1 MIGVLYCDRD
11 VQSPESFISSPS
23 KEALL
28 VARVFRISATQA
40 TTAPATQTRG
50 APGPVSPSARWAIS
64 LSLILGCLTHSV
76 MMGSIN
82 IAVPAMMTSLRA
94 DLSQIQWVLTAFMIA
109 RTVVMPTLS
118 WLGGLLGNRRLYLTS
133 LLVYLASC
141 MLCGLSWSLESL
153 LVFRVLQ
160 GMSAGYLT
168 PLGMAILHETYPPGK
183 RGTAMGIF
191 MAGMSFGPALG
202 PTVGGYLIEH
212 LSWRAV
218 FYINL
223 PIGLVALVGS
233 VLVTLPEGERRQS
246 EELDILGLTTM
257 TTWVVSLL
265 LAVSQARLYGWGSMY
280 ILTLLAIAGVSLLA
294 FVAAEWTCAA
304 PLVNLQVF
312 ANGQFVLGAVANFC
326 ESFTN
331 FALSFIVALFL
342 QQGLGFDA
350 AHAGELMLPS
360 ACIWGLTS
368 LATGRLSDRI
378 ESRWLILIG
387 SLSQA
392 VSLVLF
398 AGLTPWS
405 SAWAVMV
412 LLTLRSLTRGF
423 IQSPVMTVTMA
434 TLPDHQVRLGAGLR
448 GLLNSLGG
456 TFGVAFTGIFLQERL
471 AVRTYLLGENQHLGA
486 FEHGH
491 LVEMVHQRLLEAG
504 EDRALLPV
512 QTEAT
517 LSRWLVQE
525 ATALA
530 YHDMFLLTAAM
541 VLLTAIPVLWLRQR
555 RVTT

>member
-1 MIGVLYCDRD
+1 MLYCDED
-11 VQSPESFISSPS
+11 
-23 KEALL
+23 ALYPVVIVDQNRETL
-28 VARVFRISATQA
+28 PVARAFRSAATQA
-40 TTAPATQTRG
+40 TTAPG
-50 APGPVSPSARWAIS
+50 APTLETPRPVSPSARWAIS

-82 IAVPAMMTSLRA
+82 IAVPTMMTSLRA

-109 RTVVMPTLS
+109 RTVVMPTLG
-118 WLGGLLGNRRLYLTS
+118 WLGGMLGNRRLYLTS

-141 MLCGLSWSLESL
+141 MLCGLSWSLESM

-202 PTVGGYLIEH
+202 PTVGGYLVEH

-233 VLVTLPEGERRQS
+233 LLVRLPEGERRQS
-246 EELDILGLTTM
+246 NELDLLGLVTM

-265 LAVSQARLYGWGSMY
+265 MAVSQARLYGWGSMY
-280 ILTLLAIAGVSLLA
+280 IVTLLVIAVVSLLA

-304 PLVNLQVF
+304 PMVNLQVF
-312 ANGQFVLGAVANFC
+312 ANGQFLLGAVANFF

-331 FALSFIVALFL
+331 FALTFIVALFL
-342 QQGLGFDA
+342 QQGLGFNA
-350 AHAGELMLPS
+350 AHAGEIMLPA
-360 ACIWGLTS
+360 ACVWGLTS

-378 ESRWLILIG
+378 EGRWLILFG

-392 VSLVLF
+392 VSLALF
-398 AGLTPWS
+398 VGLTSWS
-405 SAWAVMV
+405 STGVIMG

-423 IQSPVMTVTMA
+423 IQSPIMTITMA
-434 TLPDHQVRLGAGLR
+434 TLPDHQVRLGVGLR

-456 TFGVAFTGIFLQERL
+456 TFGVAFSGIVLQERL
-471 AVRTYLLGENQHLGA
+471 AVRTYLLEENQQLAA

-491 LVEMVHQRLLEAG
+491 LVETVQQRLLEAG

-525 ATALA
+525 ATTLA
-530 YHDMFLLTAAM
+530 YHDMFLLSAAM
-541 VLLTAIPVLWLRQR
+541 VLLTAVPVLWLRQR
-555 RVTT
+555 RGTA

>member
-1 MIGVLYCDRD
+1 
-11 VQSPESFISSPS
+11 
-23 KEALL
+23 
-28 VARVFRISATQA
+28 
-40 TTAPATQTRG
+40 
-50 APGPVSPSARWAIS
+50 
-64 LSLILGCLTHSV
+64 

-82 IAVPAMMTSLRA
+82 IAVPNMMTSLRA

-118 WLGGLLGNRRLYLTS
+118 WLGSRLGNRRLYLTS

-141 MLCGLSWSLESL
+141 MLCGLSWSLESM

-202 PTVGGYLIEH
+202 PTVGGYLVEH

-246 EELDILGLTTM
+246 EELDLLGLTTM

-350 AHAGELMLPS
+350 AHAGEIMLPS

-392 VSLVLF
+392 VSGALCRPDVL
-398 AGLTPWS
+398 
-405 SAWAVMV
+405 
-412 LLTLRSLTRGF
+412 
-423 IQSPVMTVTMA
+423 
-434 TLPDHQVRLGAGLR
+434 
-448 GLLNSLGG
+448 
-456 TFGVAFTGIFLQERL
+456 E
-471 AVRTYLLGENQHLGA
+471 
-486 FEHGH
+486 
-491 LVEMVHQRLLEAG
+491 QRLDGYGTVDPAQPDARLYPVPHYDRHHGDPARSSGAAG
-504 EDRALLPV
+504 GGPARPAQQPGWDFWGRLHWYLSARAPGR
-512 QTEAT
+512 AH
-517 LSRWLVQE
+517 LSPGGESAPGGL
-525 ATALA
+525 
-530 YHDMFLLTAAM
+530 
-541 VLLTAIPVLWLRQR
+541 
-555 RVTT
+555 